1 MDIGN
6 YYKAI
11 LQRKNCNNVL
21 INNLKIQ
28 FASCIASAHLS
39 NKSHEAWDG
48 LVVCFS
54 LKPSTAGAD
63 DDDGDDPAVVGE
75 LIVWWFMATQTHS
88 LVSSAPGVT
97 GQEEDQDYI

>member
-6 YYKAI
+6 YKAI
-11 LQRKNCNNVL
+11 LQWKNCNNDL

-28 FASCIASAHLS
+28 FASCIAGAHLS

-54 LKPSTAGAD
+54 LKPSTAA

-75 LIVWWFMATQTHS
+75 LIVWWFMATQT
-88 LVSSAPGVT
+88 LSSGVT
-97 GQEEDQDYI
+97 GQEDQDYMHMVGGLI